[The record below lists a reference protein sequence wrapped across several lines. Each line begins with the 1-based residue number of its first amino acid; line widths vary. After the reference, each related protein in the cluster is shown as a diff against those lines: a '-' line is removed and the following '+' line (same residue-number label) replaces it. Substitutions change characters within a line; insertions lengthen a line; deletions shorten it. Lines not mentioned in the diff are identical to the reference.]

1 MVHSGIR
8 IHAGSEALRA
18 VAIHG
23 DKGVRDTTVA
33 EGPWKR
39 SWPAQPL
46 VSMGKAQV
54 DPPVSQTGLPLIVVP
69 PRELET

>member
-1 MVHSGIR
+1 MVHPGIR

-23 DKGVRDTTVA
+23 DKGVRATTVA
-33 EGPWKR
+33 EGLWKR

-46 VSMGKAQV
+46 FAVGKDAAR
-54 DPPVSQTGLPLIVVP
+54 PACL
-69 PRELET
+69 RRRA